1 MSKRFPKPE
10 ITLDGIYS
18 KFADE
23 SFCKDFLLYIVA
35 VGLGAGIAGLF
46 HVSFFLFPLIATF
59 IALIVFVVKSL
70 VIDSVSPIEALKA
83 DALPIVGFVIGIIL
97 TIVLYNRR

>member
-23 SFCKDFLLYIVA
+23 SFCKDFLLDIR
-35 VGLGAGIAGLF
+35 F
-46 HVSFFLFPLIATF
+46 E
-59 IALIVFVVKSL
+59 K
-70 VIDSVSPIEALKA
+70 
-83 DALPIVGFVIGIIL
+83 GFACPFCGGSE
-97 TIVLYNRR
+97 NR

>member
-23 SFCKDFLLYIVA
+23 GFCKDFLLDVR
-35 VGLGAGIAGLF
+35 F
-46 HVSFFLFPLIATF
+46 EK
-59 IALIVFVVKSL
+59 ALQN
-70 VIDSVSPIEALKA
+70 D
-83 DALPIVGFVIGIIL
+83 IIPSEPSEPA
-97 TIVLYNRR
+97 